1 MSVYRVNHTVLV
13 QKYFYKWLPHL
24 KVLFQNKL
32 SIQITLLIYTLFTP
46 FLEYFVIHPLALNT
60 CLTCLGIL
68 KYNVLIKSGV
78 KETPYVVDNI
88 YKVLSEL
95 IV

>member
-1 MSVYRVNHTVLV
+1 MAATFESTISEQTFNTNYSFNLEVIYSISWILCNTPTCSQYLSH
-13 QKYFYKWLPHL
+13 LPW
-24 KVLFQNKL
+24 
-32 SIQITLLIYTLFTP
+32 Y
-46 FLEYFVIHPLALNT
+46 
-60 CLTCLGIL
+60 IL
-68 KYNVLIKSGV
+68 KYNVLIKLGV